1 MLPYRDCSLP
11 KSRNW
16 NAYCASYPRLK
27 YAIITGTEC
36 QMCLRSE
43 TEVCH
48 TQRIRM
54 HTVLLFVTE
63 ICHDHGNG
71 IRKRNASSASYPR
84 MKSAIITE
92 TECLNCNLSETEVA
106 IHKESECPLC
116 FISKTEVS
124 QNHGNR
130 MLNVLLIRD

>member
-27 YAIITGTEC
+27 YAIITDTEC
-36 QMCLRSE
+36 LMWFRSE

-48 TQRIRM
+48 TQGIRM
-54 HTVLLFVTE
+54 STVLLFETE
-63 ICHDHGNG
+63 VCPNHG
-71 IRKRNASSASYPR
+71 KRNALSASYPR
-84 MKSAIITE
+84 LKFVIITG
-92 TECLNCNLSETEVA
+92 TECLMCFLSETEVA

-116 FISKTEVS
+116 FISKTEVC
-124 QNHGNR
+124 QIDGNR